1 VVTDSVIAGRFGTVL
16 GNEARAEHS
25 EFTCFASCMTLLGN
39 NAQVR
44 GNRIDAAT
52 EYAISIRGGGSVV
65 AENVFDDRSLDDQVN
80 VIQVIANDNQ
90 VLRNTLLLFG
100 DEGVLIDVQGTRN
113 TIDGNVAAPSVI
125 TSGSPFVGIRFS
137 ADGNWYGNNRVTA
150 TTPFDLGGTVQSDWG
165 GNVSY

>member
-1 VVTDSVIAGRFGTVL
+1 
-16 GNEARAEHS
+16 
-25 EFTCFASCMTLLGN
+25 M
-39 NAQVR
+39 
-44 GNRIDAAT
+44 
-52 EYAISIRGGGSVV
+52 V